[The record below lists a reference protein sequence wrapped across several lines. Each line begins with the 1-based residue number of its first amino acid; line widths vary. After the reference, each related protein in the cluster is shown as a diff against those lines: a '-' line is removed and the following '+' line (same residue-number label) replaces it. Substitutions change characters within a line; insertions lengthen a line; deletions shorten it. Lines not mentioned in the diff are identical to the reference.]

1 MTMRGAGIYGGNAG
15 AAGWQPEELTKWDQ
29 AAAAEA
35 EAADQA
41 RTEQE
46 RAIDGPFIRR
56 AGVLGQPPEAVQAET
71 SEQTVARKR
80 ADTELA
86 DALGLDAPIK
96 LGADVGQCP
105 GSGGYGHGLTAV
117 RVHGGRCCAK
127 WDEAR
132 AAAIAAGAY
141 EPTAIDKLIVTDPD
155 RGRLEKAEAA
165 LAAAVGA
172 PDWKRT
178 QLTRAV
184 AIARAQLE
192 REQAGRAAREARG
205 EPEAG

>member
-1 MTMRGAGIYGGNAG
+1 MRGAGIYGGNAG
-15 AAGWQPEELTKWDQ
+15 AAGWREVIAKWDQ
-29 AAAAEA
+29 AAAAAA

-41 RTEQE
+41 STEQE
-46 RAIDGPFIRR
+46 RANDGPSIQRT
-56 AGVLGQPPEAVQAET
+56 GVLGQPPEEVRAET
-71 SEQTVARKR
+71 PEQTVARKR

-117 RVHGGRCCAK
+117 TVHSGRCCAR

-141 EPTAIDKLIVTDPD
+141 EPTALDKLMVTDPAAA
-155 RGRLEKAEAA
+155 RLEIARNRSTRPRTAKWAWPASAGAEAQ
-165 LAAAVGA
+165 
-172 PDWKRT
+172 PD
-178 QLTRAV
+178 
-184 AIARAQLE
+184 
-192 REQAGRAAREARG
+192 AGR
-205 EPEAG
+205 